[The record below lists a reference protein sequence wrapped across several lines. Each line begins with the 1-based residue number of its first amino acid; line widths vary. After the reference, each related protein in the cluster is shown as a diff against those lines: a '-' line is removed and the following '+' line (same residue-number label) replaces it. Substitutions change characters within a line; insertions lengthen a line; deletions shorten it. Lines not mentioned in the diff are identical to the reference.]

1 MPADFI
7 HYIILYCLVR
17 AEEGVGI
24 QLYETC
30 NGSFFFNCFQFIWL
44 RY

>member
-17 AEEGVGI
+17 AEEGVYMKLAMEVSSSTVSNLSGCDI
-24 QLYETC
+24 EP
-30 NGSFFFNCFQFIWL
+30 
-44 RY
+44 